1 MKSGARKHELLDK
14 GTAGG
19 WQASLPR
26 GSNMVVQF
34 GGGCAVALLIPCA
47 RDGAGASA
55 GAGTTHGGGRSC
67 GRVRVAVAAAV
78 VSSRT

>member
-1 MKSGARKHELLDK
+1 MDR

-26 GSNMVVQF
+26 SSNIMVVQF
-34 GGGCAVALLIPCA
+34 GGGCVAVARLVSSA

-55 GAGTTHGGGRSC
+55 SGGRSC
-67 GRVRVAVAAAV
+67 GRARVAVAAAV